1 MHWLIVASGIGASL
15 WTNQMMKLE
24 QAATKIKITAL
35 EIQTIAQDQVE
46 NGKLERLT
54 ELLNANAE
62 LDRHVESARL
72 AMKALERSSQK

>member
-1 MHWLIVASGIGASL
+1 
-15 WTNQMMKLE
+15 MMKLE

-62 LDRHVESARL
+62 LDRHVESAML